1 MRSGECHLHSATTRL
16 RLVSMVSSQESETG
30 APKMCCDW
38 RALGGTLRVIWGLD
52 IFYRPWGYNGHMMS
66 YSTFRSTIKDWNGA
80 EDPILFVRK
89 CVRWWWNVGDV
100 ENHNLGTIQSNLALE
115 NYGSNHLYP
124 FMINHPVII
133 HL

>member
-1 MRSGECHLHSATTRL
+1 M
-16 RLVSMVSSQESETG
+16 SMVSSQESETG

-80 EDPILFVRK
+80 EDPILGHFRSKMRSMVVECGRCRK
-89 CVRWWWNVGDV
+89 SQSRY
-100 ENHNLGTIQSNLALE
+100 HPIKPGTGKLWI
-115 NYGSNHLYP
+115 
-124 FMINHPVII
+124 
-133 HL
+133 